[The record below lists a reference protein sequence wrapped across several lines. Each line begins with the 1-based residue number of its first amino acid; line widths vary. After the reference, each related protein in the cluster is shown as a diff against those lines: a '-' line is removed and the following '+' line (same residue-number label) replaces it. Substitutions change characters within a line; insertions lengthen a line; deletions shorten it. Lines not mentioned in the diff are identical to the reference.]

1 MKKCVK
7 CLGPISD
14 EEFVVNKYM
23 AYCAECAKLL
33 HLGES
38 KESRMLSDFH
48 VTGRQPPEEMPV
60 HAGAPDMDAPVPGAP
75 GPRGAGPPRPG
86 KAAP

>member
-14 EEFVVNKYM
+14 DEFVVNKYM
-23 AYCAECAKLL
+23 AYCGECAKLL

-38 KESRMLSDFH
+38 KESRTLSDFH
-48 VTGRQPPEEMPV
+48 VTGRHPPEE
-60 HAGAPDMDAPVPGAP
+60 PVPVPVGGEAEGPEGLPPEP
-75 GPRGAGPPRPG
+75 GKPRP
-86 KAAP
+86 

>member
-1 MKKCVK
+1 VRTCVK

-23 AYCAECAKLL
+23 AYCGECAQLL

-38 KESRMLSDFH
+38 KESKTLSDFH
-48 VTGRQPPEEMPV
+48 VVGRQPPAEPPGEPPIV
-60 HAGAPDMDAPVPGAP
+60 HVGEDGSVVDGEKSP
-75 GPRGAGPPRPG
+75 
-86 KAAP
+86 